1 MLEVSN
7 LSKRFRGIRAL
18 ANVSFQAAEGEVLG
32 LVGPNGAGKSTL
44 VNCITGQFRADS
56 GVVMWSGE
64 NITSM
69 PAHILCR
76 KGVTRT
82 FQHTRLFPELT
93 VQENV
98 EVGATLHA
106 RSGLLRSSFYSPR
119 VRRDSR
125 AVKQAASDALD
136 VIGWNGSRNARAGA
150 VSTGNKRLVALARAL
165 ASGPRLVFLDEPA
178 AGLNDEETAELA
190 VRLQSLA
197 ANGFGIVVID
207 HDVQFIFNI
216 ARRVLV
222 LAEGRVIAEGPAAE
236 IQTDPIVIEAYL
248 GSAA

>member
-1 MLEVSN
+1 MLEVRD
-7 LSKRFRGIRAL
+7 LSKRFRGIQAL

-32 LVGPNGAGKSTL
+32 MVGPNGAGKSTL
-44 VNCITGQFRADS
+44 VNCVTGQFRADS
-56 GVVMWSGE
+56 GVVMWNGE
-64 NITSM
+64 NVTSM

-76 KGVTRT
+76 KGLTRT

-106 RSGLLRSSFYSPR
+106 STGLLRSCLYSPQ

-136 VIGWNGSRNARAGA
+136 VIGWNRSRTERAQA
-150 VSTGNKRLVALARAL
+150 VSTGNRRLVALARAL
-165 ASGPRLVFLDEPA
+165 ASRPRLVFLDEPA
-178 AGLNDEETAELA
+178 AGLNDDETAELA

-216 ARRVLV
+216 ARRVVV

-236 IQTDPIVIEAYL
+236 IQADPVVIEAYL